1 VIGFIFLG
9 FPFWDQWIVARHGPT
24 GARGLSDDR
33 ECDRLAFW
41 SFGPPQENE
50 VIMQEDDRGTG
61 RALAARYALPILLVV
76 AVVILGIAYR
86 QEISISG
93 HLRTF
98 VVLALAA
105 FALYGGNRAMFPPGR
120 SSGDPDSVRY
130 VVAFDSVIFLIVG
143 LAAAM
148 IVCRD
153 WEIPLLLGGA
163 CALIG
168 GFFGLL
174 FGYPQGVASQS
185 PTPAADGG
193 AAPNTRDKNLVAESA
208 ATMGKLIAG
217 FTLAKLGGVFTHFSN
232 LCVALAPALTDGHS
246 DYGYVLAGVIVA
258 YFLATGFLSGLLLPS
273 YFMRGVI

>member
-1 VIGFIFLG
+1 
-9 FPFWDQWIVARHGPT
+9 
-24 GARGLSDDR
+24 
-33 ECDRLAFW
+33 
-41 SFGPPQENE
+41 
-50 VIMQEDDRGTG
+50 MQDDDRGTT
-61 RALAARYALPILLVV
+61 RTVAARYALPILLVV
-76 AVVILGIAYR
+76 AVVILGVVYR
-86 QEISISG
+86 QEISVAA
-93 HLRTF
+93 HLRTL
-98 VVLALAA
+98 VVLALGA
-105 FALYGGNRAMFPPGR
+105 FALYAGNRAMFPPGR
-120 SSGDPDSVRY
+120 NSGDPDSVRY
-130 VVAFDSVIFLIVG
+130 VVAFDSIVFLIVG

-185 PTPAADGG
+185 TTAGAGVPTT
-193 AAPNTRDKNLVAESA
+193 TRDKNLVAESA

-232 LCVALAPALTDGHS
+232 LCHALAPALTDGHS

-273 YFMRGVI
+273 YFMKGVI